1 MQANSA
7 PYPATFTFD
16 PPEKIAN
23 WRPLVHWLLVIP
35 HFVVLYLLNIVS
47 EVIGIVSWFV
57 ILFTGTLPEGL
68 ANLQVLFIRY
78 SVRTYVYAGFLK
90 EEYPP
95 FTFEMTPADPGDDPR
110 VRVDIAPQL
119 TNRNRLTTAFRIILV
134 IPQFIVLAVL
144 GIAGFVAAMI
154 AFLPCSSP
162 VGGRRAPRLRHQGD
176 AVERARAGVLPVAHR
191 RVPAVCL
198 RLSPVSCPGWCRAE
212 RIARAFGAPRSS
224 QCSAVRRCWRGAGS
238 SSRSLTACRVG
249 SRNSSSG

>member
-35 HFVVLYLLNIVS
+35 HVVVVYLLNIVS

-57 ILFTGTLPEGL
+57 ILFTGSLPEGL

-95 FTFEMTPADPGDDPR
+95 FTFETTPADPGDDPH
-110 VRVDIAPQL
+110 VRVDIALQL

-134 IPQFIVLAVL
+134 IPQFIVLALL
-144 GIAGFVAAMI
+144 GIAGFVAVVI
-154 AFLPCSSP
+154 AFFAVLFTGRWP
-162 VGGRRAPRLRHQGD
+162 GGLRD
-176 AVERARAGVLPVAHR
+176 FVINVMRWSV
-191 RVPAVCL
+191 RVQAYFLLLTDEYP
-198 RLSPVSCPGWCRAE
+198 PF
-212 RIARAFGAPRSS
+212 AFD
-224 QCSAVRRCWRGAGS
+224 
-238 SSRSLTACRVG
+238 
-249 SRNSSSG
+249 